1 MNGKNISIIGLA
13 RRGRPGNI
21 ELLVD
26 GDQFFPYFV
35 DSILDA
41 KQSIKM
47 RTYIFDRDDYAIKLA
62 DLLKRR
68 SKDID
73 IKIMLDGLGSIM
85 AQRKSAGTMPP
96 DHKAPL
102 GITTYLMKKS
112 NLKVRNLTNPWFTG
126 DHTKSTIIDSKTAYL
141 GGMNIGREYRWEW
154 HDLMMKIQG
163 PVVNDI
169 EHEFDKAWAHSSILG
184 DFVFFWHVLT
194 NSVEESLPNGYPIRV
209 LKTSPVKSDIYKAQL
224 AATRRAKSYIYIE
237 NAYFSDVTILYE
249 LVRARLRGV
258 DVRVIIPM
266 EGNHGVM
273 NDSNVI
279 AANTLIKYGAKV
291 YAYPG
296 MSHVKAAIYD
306 GWACLGSANF
316 DKFSFR
322 VNREMNLATSE
333 SSFAE
338 ELKED
343 VFKPDFERS
352 LLLTKP
358 LPAGWRNTFAF
369 IVASQL

>member
-1 MNGKNISIIGLA
+1 MG
-13 RRGRPGNI
+13 
-21 ELLVD
+21 
-26 GDQFFPYFV
+26 Q
-35 DSILDA
+35 
-41 KQSIKM
+41 
-47 RTYIFDRDDYAIKLA
+47 
-62 DLLKRR
+62 
-68 SKDID
+68 
-73 IKIMLDGLGSIM
+73 
-85 AQRKSAGTMPP
+85 
-96 DHKAPL
+96 
-102 GITTYLMKKS
+102 
-112 NLKVRNLTNPWFTG
+112 VR
-126 DHTKSTIIDSKTAYL
+126 
-141 GGMNIGREYRWEW
+141 
-154 HDLMMKIQG
+154 
-163 PVVNDI
+163 
-169 EHEFDKAWAHSSILG
+169 
-184 DFVFFWHVLT
+184 
-194 NSVEESLPNGYPIRV
+194 YPIRV
-209 LKTSPVKSDIYKAQL
+209 LKTSPVKSDIYKAEL

-273 NDSNVI
+273 NNSNVI

-352 LLLTKP
+352 LLLIKP
-358 LPAGWRNTFAF
+358 LPAGWLNAFAF